1 MWTTSSSKL
10 VKPGDGGGDCYSVQA
25 TPSIS
30 VVQGL
35 VFSVIEHTLALPTF
49 SGTQVDRVER
59 IKNEAIK
66 TILGCTRDTAI
77 AARGC
82 LLDMTTIC

>member
-1 MWTTSSSKL
+1 MVTVTQFKPRL
-10 VKPGDGGGDCYSVQA
+10 VFLLYE
-25 TPSIS
+25 
-30 VVQGL
+30 GL

>member
-1 MWTTSSSKL
+1 MGVVTVTQFKPRL
-10 VKPGDGGGDCYSVQA
+10 VFLLYKGF
-25 TPSIS
+25 
-30 VVQGL
+30 
-35 VFSVIEHTLALPTF
+35 FSVIEHTLALPTF